1 MKAYQRYVTSPAE
14 ISFRSS
20 DFDIVSTFGFPD
32 LRSAFDEGGR
42 ISGFLPGTGSCPH
55 EPHGWHRPIRFNASQ
70 LPANAP

>member
-20 DFDIVSTFGFPD
+20 DFDIVSTFGF
-32 LRSAFDEGGR
+32 R